1 MEHGEPRVN
10 FEELDESVRT
20 VWQDMRA
27 LAVERYDEYY
37 QSIEGDPVAEEV
49 FTRQTLGELRDI
61 LSRHPNQT
69 TPIDLDCI
77 SESLPPQE
85 QLRRLVMR
93 ELDASKCLF
102 ENPELQQLQ
111 DYEVTS
117 TLTYLIERFDNF
129 GISSDEAA
137 ERARIV
143 AVPEP
148 FVVIDQGDEVIER
161 ERTAFFEAIL
171 QQLALSEAERQRDC
185 QVVTSELVHPDKGR
199 ETDDRITMLIV
210 SDRLAATVLERRTEF
225 NYTEVAFASHV
236 TPRLIDELLERRRI
250 LGE

>member
-1 MEHGEPRVN
+1 MEYGEPRVN
-10 FEELDESVRT
+10 FEELDEGVRT
-20 VWQDMRA
+20 VWRDMRA
-27 LAVERYDEYY
+27 LAEERFDEYY

-77 SESLPPQE
+77 DESLPAQE

-93 ELDASKCLF
+93 ELDASKYLF
-102 ENPELQQLQ
+102 ENPELQELQ

-117 TLTYLIERFDNF
+117 TLTYLIERFDDF
-129 GISSDEAA
+129 GIPSDEAT
-137 ERARIV
+137 ERAGAV
-143 AVPEP
+143 MVPEP
-148 FVVIDQGDEVIER
+148 FVVMDQVDETVDR
-161 ERTAFFEAIL
+161 ERTVFFETVL
-171 QQLALSEAERQRDC
+171 EQLALGEAERQRDC
-185 QVVTSELVHPDKGR
+185 QIVTRELVRPDEDQ
-199 ETDDRITMLIV
+199 ETNDRITMLIV
-210 SDRLAATVLERRTEF
+210 SDRIAATVLERRTEF

-236 TPRLIDELLERRRI
+236 TPNLIDELLERRRM